1 MSLVCS
7 FLCLDVCFSFV
18 ELKRGISQ
26 DLISSPKLDIY
37 KIARQLTD
45 TAIKVNALWGSVG
58 GVLFKNRNSFWNLE
72 SEFVASDALP
82 PR

>member
-1 MSLVCS
+1 M
-7 FLCLDVCFSFV
+7 
-18 ELKRGISQ
+18 
-26 DLISSPKLDIY
+26 ISSPKLDIY